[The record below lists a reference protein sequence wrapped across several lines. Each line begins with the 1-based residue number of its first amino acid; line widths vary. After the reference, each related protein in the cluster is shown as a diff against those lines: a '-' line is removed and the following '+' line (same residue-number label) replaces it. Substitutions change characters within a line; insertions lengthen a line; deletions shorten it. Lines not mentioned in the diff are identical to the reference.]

1 MTETT
6 REGTDVV
13 ERAAMAHCAKAV
25 DLGLIVT
32 PWDGLRQVDRVVARM
47 CMEAATADMRAKLT
61 RLRSENERL
70 REALGA
76 TRAEVAEILKNIIE
90 CRAANFV
97 GVAHPR
103 FDEESQKEIA
113 RLEALLRKAD
123 GALQQGE
130 KLEETSNG

>member
-1 MTETT
+1 MGDCELAPKLAAVLSDFADQIIEMRDCGSDNTESKIY
-6 REGTDVV
+6 RSAAALI
-13 ERAAMAHCAKAV
+13 ERQHS
-25 DLGLIVT
+25 
-32 PWDGLRQVDRVVARM
+32 
-47 CMEAATADMRAKLT
+47 ELT